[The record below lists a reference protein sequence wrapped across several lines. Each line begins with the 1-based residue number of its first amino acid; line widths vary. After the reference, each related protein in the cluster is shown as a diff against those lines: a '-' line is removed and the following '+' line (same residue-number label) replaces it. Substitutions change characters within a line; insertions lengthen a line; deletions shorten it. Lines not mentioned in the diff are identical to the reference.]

1 MPKATTNMSEE
12 NTQNSNSEKENEHSE
27 NGRIENLFGQFGK
40 HLDDLFDKAKNSG
53 IREDVE
59 ERLEELKKST
69 GKVEDDF
76 KDWRERNQDR
86 WKETEDG
93 MERASQII
101 RDGVKDIFEKLRADR
116 KGEGSEKDDPQG
128 DTTSGKEKEEDT

>member
-1 MPKATTNMSEE
+1 MSEE
-12 NTQNSNSEKENEHSE
+12 NTEKE

-53 IREDVE
+53 MREEVE
-59 ERLEELKKST
+59 ERLEELKRSA

-93 MERASQII
+93 MERTAQII

-116 KGEGSEKDDPQG
+116 KEDDEPKAESSED
-128 DTTSGKEKEEDT
+128 KEDKA

>member
-1 MPKATTNMSEE
+1 MSEE